1 MAKLNNITPGIATVK
16 ENIKSIAVLRVGID
30 VMGLN
35 VCGCDDEKLKYDIIQ
50 ALTPAKGLFL
60 NNPSAICEISVI
72 DTSFKSIYCIEK
84 RFCITNSTYIDA
96 QQIASMCNLP
106 YTPAIRM
113 LLTPKMILDIQ
124 AIMCGQSNVN
134 ICEYLNF
141 TSNALSTS
149 GAPIYG
155 LNINGVFVKDRR
167 SINLTRVPENSWEM
181 GSIYKN
187 IIWKSL
193 ISIAYNV
200 LCEHPSS
207 DIADICKTYIKTY
220 GSSWIV
226 KLIVFDKGYD
236 INVNLPS
243 FMTRLASDKIS
254 SAQLVNAYNL
264 MIDILKGKFKGIAN
278 MNSEESDEY
287 VKNLQQKV
295 VHILNDKDKDVEDKN
310 ITKSSK
316 KDSHDTK
323 DNVTKESSKD
333 KSTNAKGNSDKKY
346 NNDNNKESH
355 SNKEEDKVNNK

>member
-1 MAKLNNITPGIATVK
+1 MAKLNNITPGIAIVK

-30 VMGLN
+30 MMGLN
-35 VCGCDDEKLKYDIIQ
+35 VCGSDDEELKSAVIQ
-50 ALTPAKGLFL
+50 ALAPAKGLFL

-84 RFCITNSTYIDA
+84 RFCVTNSTYIDA

-113 LLTPKMILDIQ
+113 MLTPKMILDIQ
-124 AIMCGQSNVN
+124 SIMCGQSNVN

-167 SINLTRVPENSWEM
+167 SINLTRIPEDSWGM
-181 GSIYKN
+181 GNIYKN
-187 IIWKSL
+187 IVWKSL

-200 LCEHPSS
+200 LCEQPSS
-207 DIADICKTYIKTY
+207 DMDDICKTYIKTY

-243 FMTRLASDKIS
+243 FMTRLSSDKIS

-295 VHILNDKDKDVEDKN
+295 VHMLNDKDVEDEN
-310 ITKSSK
+310 TTKSSK

-323 DNVTKESSKD
+323 DSDTKESSED
-333 KSTNAKGNSDKKY
+333 KSKNVKGNSDKKY
-346 NNDNNKESH
+346 NNDNNNKESH
-355 SNKEEDKVNNK
+355 SNKEEDEEK